1 MSWLDIVLLI
11 LLVPPV
17 LIGWKFGLIRSL
29 FGLITLIVSTVLA
42 GRFCNPLA
50 NDVLGRV
57 FQPSISLVLSFI
69 LIFIFAIVAFGIV
82 IVRLDK
88 LVTASILNWVNK
100 FGGAVFGLLVGAIIL
115 GALLAFILKFFGDQT
130 VISESAVASLLVNKF
145 PLVLALLPGDFN
157 VIRSFFN

>member
-1 MSWLDIVLLI
+1 MSWLDLVLLI

-29 FGLITLIVSTVLA
+29 FGLTALIVSIVLA
-42 GRFCNPLA
+42 GRFYDPLA
-50 NDVLGRV
+50 NNVLGRV

-100 FGGAVFGLLVGAIIL
+100 FGGAVFGLLVL
-115 GALLAFILKFFGDQT
+115 YY
-130 VISESAVASLLVNKF
+130 
-145 PLVLALLPGDFN
+145 
-157 VIRSFFN
+157 SFKNT

>member
-1 MSWLDIVLLI
+1 VSWLDIVLLI

-29 FGLITLIVSTVLA
+29 FGLTALIVSIVLA
-42 GRFCNPLA
+42 GRFYDPLA
-50 NDVLGRV
+50 NNVLGRV

-115 GALLAFILKFFGDQT
+115 GAYPKP
-130 VISESAVASLLVNKF
+130 AVHDCLWQLT
-145 PLVLALLPGDFN
+145 PGEPAIIVWSGPYCRPCGN
-157 VIRSFFN
+157 YCLN